1 VKQKVFVV
9 PQQDATPLTVIPGSG
24 MAAASNEDVPLR
36 DRPPVVEAPGLFI
49 NFSRSGILITG
60 TLLAAITTWC
70 MIRVFLFF
78 AWMLGL
84 RAFEHHF
91 TALGG
96 MAGVTKSISGFVIAV
111 CFLFFGLCCWALYN
125 WFRFHGPDRRR
136 APRPVNDRIVAEH
149 YGLPAYRVW
158 RWQYAK
164 RIIAHHDDRG
174 IVRGAESEYGTWIR
188 DKEEDY
194 PVIKPNSFDI
204 LYLSAR
210 SRTWRTEAKKQKPI
224 S

>member
-1 VKQKVFVV
+1 
-9 PQQDATPLTVIPGSG
+9 
-24 MAAASNEDVPLR
+24 MAAAANDDVPLR
-36 DRPPVVEAPGLFI
+36 ERPPVVEAPGLFI

-70 MIRVFLFF
+70 IIRVFLFF

-96 MAGVTKSISGFVIAV
+96 MTGVTKSISGFVIAV
-111 CFLFFGLCCWALYN
+111 AGLFFGLCCWAMYN
-125 WFRFHGPDRRR
+125 WIRVHGPDRRR
-136 APRPVNDRIVAEH
+136 APRPVSDRIVADH
-149 YGLPAYRVW
+149 YGLPPPRVW

-174 IVRGAESEYGTWIR
+174 VVRGAESECGTWIR
-188 DKEEDY
+188 DKADPY

-210 SRTWRTEAKKQKPI
+210 SRVWRREARNQKPT